1 MAVQLVVEL
10 AAFAA
15 LAAAIITTHACA
27 IGGGLAAVATVAA
40 GVLLAWHSRR
50 DVLFFLVVAVA
61 GTAAELV
68 FVRFG
73 VWSYAHPV
81 QFGIPAWFPIAFGS
95 AAVIGARMVG
105 TLESIG
111 RDHRFR

>member
-1 MAVQLVVEL
+1 MQLAVEL

-27 IGGGLAAVATVAA
+27 IGGGLAAVAIVAV

-50 DVLFFLVVAVA
+50 DLLFFLVVAVT

-73 VWSYAHPV
+73 VWAYAHPARL
-81 QFGIPAWFPIAFGS
+81 GIPAWFPIAFGT
-95 AAVIGARMVG
+95 AAVIGARMVV
-105 TLESIG
+105 TFESIG
-111 RDHRFR
+111 RDHRSR